1 MLTVDVRREPDRTV
15 LVLSGELDLAT
26 GPVLTGALAR
36 VAAEPR
42 VDLDVTGLSYCD
54 SCGLNIM
61 LAARHR
67 ARRESRELRV
77 VGPRGFVARVIGAC
91 DASRVLLG
99 G

>member
-1 MLTVDVRREPDRTV
+1 MLTVEVRREPDRTV
-15 LVLSGELDLAT
+15 LVLSGELDLST

-36 VAAEPR
+36 VSTEPR
-42 VDLDVTGLSYCD
+42 VDLDVTGLSHCD
-54 SCGLNIM
+54 SCGLGIM

-91 DASRVLLG
+91 DASRILLG